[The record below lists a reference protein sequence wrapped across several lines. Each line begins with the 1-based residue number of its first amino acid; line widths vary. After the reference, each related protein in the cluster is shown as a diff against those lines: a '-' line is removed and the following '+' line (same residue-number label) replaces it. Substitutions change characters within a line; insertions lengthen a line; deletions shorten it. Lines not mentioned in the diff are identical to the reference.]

1 MIWVIKVNAFP
12 CSVNCWFATLSPRL
26 FEMSVMPEKQPDV
39 LDQEFVQAAHAALTG
54 SAPKTPTQSLIES
67 LLQREKVAQ
76 SQSNLK
82 FEQFIGAWR
91 LCFVTGTKKPHQHQ
105 NKTVGNGFYIP
116 RWVKMQIV
124 YSPGNPTDYGPQTS
138 DTVGQIANQVHW
150 AGLSLS
156 LTGPAR
162 CWSKKNIM
170 AFDFTRMEFKAF
182 GRTLYQGFIRGGQE
196 GEQTFWDGHVRTQA
210 FFVYFLIQ
218 DQVLAARGRGGGI
231 ALWAK
236 TET

>member
-1 MIWVIKVNAFP
+1 
-12 CSVNCWFATLSPRL
+12 
-26 FEMSVMPEKQPDV
+26 MSVVPEKQPQDRE
-39 LDQEFVQAAHAALTG
+39 LIQAAHAALTN
-54 SAPKTPTQSLIES
+54 SAPKMPIQSLLES

-76 SQSNLK
+76 PESDPT
-82 FEQFIGAWR
+82 FEQFVGTWR

-124 YSPGNPTDYGPQTS
+124 YSPCNPTIYGPQES
-138 DTVGQIANQVHW
+138 DSIGQIANQVYW

-162 CWSKKNIM
+162 CWGKKNIM

-182 GRTLYQGFIRGGQE
+182 GRTLHQGFIRGGQE
-196 GEQTFWDGHVRTQA
+196 SEQTFWDGHVRTQA
-210 FFVYFLIQ
+210 FFVYFLIHEQ
-218 DQVLAARGRGGGI
+218 ILAARGRGGGI

-236 TET
+236 IE